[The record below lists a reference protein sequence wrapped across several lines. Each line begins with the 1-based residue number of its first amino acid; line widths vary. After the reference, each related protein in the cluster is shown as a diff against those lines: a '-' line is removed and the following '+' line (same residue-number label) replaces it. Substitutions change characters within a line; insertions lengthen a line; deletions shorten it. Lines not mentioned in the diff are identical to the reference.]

1 MQAEPDEEAAGGA
14 GRRPGGAEVQRDAQR
29 VRAAARPRLDGRHQ
43 RLRALRGAGG
53 VVQGSAKSW
62 APGCVNAAGRPGRSD
77 KQQQE

>member
-53 VVQGSAKSW
+53 VVAVVCIRDSGIRTRIRRNKSKI
-62 APGCVNAAGRPGRSD
+62 AD
-77 KQQQE
+77 L